1 MISIS
6 DEPKGTIEPWLKQK
20 GAAYAVAVD
29 GGGTSAKYGVS
40 GIPDSFLIG
49 PDGKVVW
56 QGHPG
61 NVTEK
66 EIEAVLQKVCVRFEY
81 VFTAKFKAIEAK
93 VRKKDFGG
101 AAADLAKM
109 ADLSGND
116 AAEAKRIGDDLE
128 GYAKDKQTQA
138 EEAAKAREYAEA
150 VELLTELGRQ
160 FKGHAVGT
168 AADEKVKGWKADAG
182 IQKELKAGQMFAQGG
197 ALEEKFQFAQAA
209 GLYAQ
214 ITKAHAGTRAA
225 EKAQESLDR
234 IQKEALLKFDPGCGN
249 CKKAGKTCSKHR
261 SK

>member
-1 MISIS
+1 MS
-6 DEPKGTIEPWLKQK
+6 DESPGTIEPWLKQK

-40 GIPDSFLIG
+40 GIPDAFLIG
-49 PDGKVVW
+49 PDGKIVW
-56 QGHPG
+56 QGHPS

-66 EIEAVLQKVCVRFEY
+66 EIEAVLQKVCVRFDY
-81 VFTAKFKAIEAK
+81 VFGAKFKAIEAK

-116 AAEAKRIGDDLE
+116 AAEAKRISDDLE
-128 GYAKDKQTQA
+128 GFAKDKQAQV
-138 EEAAKAREYAEA
+138 EEAAKSREYAEA
-150 VELLTELGRQ
+150 VEILAELGKQ
-160 FKGHAVGT
+160 WKGHAVGA
-168 AADEKVKGWKADAG
+168 AADEKLKGWKADAA
-182 IQKELKAGQMFAQGG
+182 IQKELKAGQLFAQGAG
-197 ALEEKFQFAQAA
+197 LEEKFQFAQAA
-209 GLYAQ
+209 GLYTQ

-225 EKAQESLDR
+225 EKAQEALDR

-249 CKKAGKTCSKHR
+249 CKKAGKTCPKHR